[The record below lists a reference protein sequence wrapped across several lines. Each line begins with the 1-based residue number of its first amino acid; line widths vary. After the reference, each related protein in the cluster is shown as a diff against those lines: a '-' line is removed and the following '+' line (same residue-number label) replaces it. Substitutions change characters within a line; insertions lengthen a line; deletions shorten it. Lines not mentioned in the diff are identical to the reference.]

1 MSNTWLKAVDT
12 LGYHFTFL
20 LIANLIYKKSKNVN
34 FGIIVKVN
42 PHSVFLNRKIV
53 SCAIRIVMLLI
64 AFSVAPVFAQ
74 PEGST
79 VQSYENISVNTAHS
93 MIMNGSCLNPVI
105 LDVRYQCEYDMGHLY
120 GAVLIPYN
128 QLETRIGELEEHRD
142 HEIIVYCKAGS
153 RSQIACEI
161 LAAYN
166 FTGVYN
172 MLGGIL
178 AWIEAGYPIWTTS
191 HYVTVNFAD
200 DEIRL
205 QIEPLLVRLTSC
217 ASCTQNQTYPSS
229 SNSVNFTSN
238 ILEQRENFTNL
249 LMTYEVNGTEGNIA
263 IAKTLLQSYNEF
275 SGEVNRTLNFVFTQ
289 VTVNNS
295 SIQFYGLNYRVHS
308 VGYNLTLYTMLS
320 AFSSEVYDNSF
331 TIMDYA
337 PTGDSEVTTLE
348 FVEIN
353 SSVKLSQLYGV
364 LGKVAKEI
372 GKIYEKSEDQSL
384 MSLALGYSQMNEEAK
399 KLSKLVEKRLT
410 AFNLQILSSSTLLK
424 DMMCGPCGCQN
435 DECGGT
441 TPPPLPPAGGCGI
454 ACCLA
459 CQILCNAFI
468 GGVCILV
475 CIFTLGIGCAICEF
489 LSTYPELAGLG
500 CDVFCQ
506 YIGWC

>member
-1 MSNTWLKAVDT
+1 MISWQTLLKESPVDWLLEESNPSVRYFTLRDILGKREDDPQVIAAKRAISRSKVVSKIFSKQNAEGYWEEPFNPYHPKYKSSYWQIMILAQLGMDKTDERVERACEYAFQFQLEDGGFSSYTLERAVEEHTLLLKK
-12 LGYHFTFL
+12 G
-20 LIANLIYKKSKNVN
+20 KKLPPQGEFAS
-34 FGIIVKVN
+34 
-42 PHSVFLNRKIV
+42 SLVFEHQY
-53 SCAIRIVMLLI
+53 SCLTGNMAAALIRI
-64 AFSVAPVFAQ
+64 
-74 PEGST
+74 
-79 VQSYENISVNTAHS
+79 
-93 MIMNGSCLNPVI
+93 
-105 LDVRYQCEYDMGHLY
+105 
-120 GAVLIPYN
+120 
-128 QLETRIGELEEHRD
+128 
-142 HEIIVYCKAGS
+142 
-153 RSQIACEI
+153 
-161 LAAYN
+161 
-166 FTGVYN
+166 
-172 MLGGIL
+172 
-178 AWIEAGYPIWTTS
+178 GY
-191 HYVTVNFAD
+191 AD
-200 DEIRL
+200 DKRVKKALEW
-205 QIEPLLVRLTSC
+205 LVKI
-217 ASCTQNQTYPSS
+217 QNQDGGWLCPYWRAHIRDKHGCFDGTICP
-229 SNSVNFTSN
+229 
-238 ILEQRENFTNL
+238 LE
-249 LMTYEVNGTEGNIA
+249 
-263 IAKTLLQSYNEF
+263 
-275 SGEVNRTLNFVFTQ
+275 
-289 VTVNNS
+289 
-295 SIQFYGLNYRVHS
+295 
-308 VGYNLTLYTMLS
+308 
-320 AFSSEVYDNSF
+320 AFSEVYDNSF